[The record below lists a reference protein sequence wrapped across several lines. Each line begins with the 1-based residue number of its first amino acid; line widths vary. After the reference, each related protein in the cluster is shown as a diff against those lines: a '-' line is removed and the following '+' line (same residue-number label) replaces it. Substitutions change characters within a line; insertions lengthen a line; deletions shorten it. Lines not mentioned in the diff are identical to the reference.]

1 MKKLFTLIT
10 LLSITYLCEAQ
21 KVKPQITVQS
31 LKDSIKKIMQTQ
43 HITGLMVGIT
53 KADSVILSEGFGFA
67 DLETKRKVDSKTLF
81 RMGSNTKMFVS
92 LGILKLQKEGKINI
106 NDEIK
111 KIAPEIKF
119 TNDWEAKY
127 PLRVVHLLEHTS
139 GFDDMKI
146 NAMYSLDAHE
156 RDNLLTVNQ
165 NSLVCRWK
173 PGERHA
179 YSNPNYNLLGYLI
192 EKITQKPFNQYLT
205 EEILSPLGMKTSN
218 FNLRSKTPLDTK
230 EYVFRDGKTQLVP
243 SVTVLGGPQGSLW
256 SNADDMI
263 KLLQMYLKNGQSI
276 FDETIIN
283 EMETPHSGLGAKA
296 GLQSGYA
303 LGNYYTH
310 FYNKYGFRGHNGLT
324 GTCFS
329 TCIYNRKMGVG
340 FVIASNSNYNNGKIE
355 ELVSAFLEQNLPK
368 IPIKTQVLD
377 VKAIES
383 YLGFYQFDSPR
394 NEIGR
399 LMDKFSIAPSIA
411 LENGNL
417 YLVELTGNKTKLL
430 QTSPLT
436 FMREGMNIATIA
448 FTKNDE
454 GKNVMMMGGTYFEQS
469 SYAWGLFWRGAMI
482 LMIALIL
489 ISGIVAIGTLIG
501 AFMDKIAWKQVFRKF
516 LPILSIIILGF
527 SMTKLIEKQQFSYA
541 LYKFRE
547 INAETLLIFGGTFFF
562 GVAGLICLYW
572 AIQSF
577 FRNKNRWFAWYWLL
591 TYSSVFLLAAI
602 LFYYGFIGIRVWA
615 L

>member
-1 MKKLFTLIT
+1 MKKLFVLII
-10 LLSITYLCEAQ
+10 LLSITYFAQAQ

-31 LKDSIKKIMQTQ
+31 LKDSINKIMKIQ

-53 KADSVILSEGFGFA
+53 KADTVILSESFGFA
-67 DLETKRKVDSKTLF
+67 DLATKRKVDSKTLF
-81 RMGSNTKMFVS
+81 RMGSNTKMIVS

-119 TNDWEAKY
+119 ENKWEEKY

-146 NAMYSLDAHE
+146 NAMYSLEAND

-173 PGERHA
+173 PSERHA

-192 EKITQKPFNQYLT
+192 EKITKKPYNQYLT
-205 EEILSPLGMKTSN
+205 EEVLKPLGMINSN
-218 FNLRSKTPLDTK
+218 FNLRSKTPFDTK
-230 EYVFRDGKTQLVP
+230 EYVFRDGKTQLIP
-243 SVTVLGGPQGSLW
+243 SVTLMGGPQGALW

-263 KLLQMYLKNGQSI
+263 KLLQMYLKNGQPI
-276 FDETIIN
+276 FEESVIQ

-296 GLQSGYA
+296 GLKSGYA

-310 FYNKYGFRGHNGLT
+310 FYNKYGFRGHNGLV

-329 TCIYNRKMGVG
+329 TCIYNRKLGVG
-340 FVIASNSNYNNGKIE
+340 FVIASNSNYDNEKIE
-355 ELVSAFLEQNLPK
+355 ELIHGFLEQNLPK
-368 IPIKTQVLD
+368 NPINTQILD
-377 VKAIES
+377 KKAIEP

-399 LMDKFSIAPSIA
+399 LMDKFSIAPSII

-417 YLVELTGNKTKLL
+417 YFEKLTGEREKLT
-430 QTSPLT
+430 QVAPLI
-436 FMREGMNIATIA
+436 FLREGMNIPTIA

-469 SYAWGLFWRGAMI
+469 SKAWGLFWRGAMI
-482 LMIALIL
+482 LMITLIV
-489 ISGIVAIGTLIG
+489 ISGIVAIGALIG
-501 AFMDKIAWKQVFRKF
+501 ALMGKIAWQQVFRAF
-516 LPILSIIILGF
+516 LPILAFVMLLF
-527 SMTKLIEKQQFSYA
+527 SLTKLIEKQQFSHA

-547 INAETLLIFGGTFFF
+547 INAETLLIFGGTLFF
-562 GVAGLICLYW
+562 GVAGLMCLYW

-577 FRNKNRWFAWYWLL
+577 FSNKNRWFAWYWLL

-602 LFYYGFIGIRVWA
+602 LFRYGFIGIRVWA

>member
-1 MKKLFTLIT
+1 MKKPLFLIV
-10 LLSITYLCEAQ
+10 LLSVTYSTIAQ
-21 KVKPQITVQS
+21 KVQPKLTIEVVR
-31 LKDSIKKIMQTQ
+31 DSIKKILKTNNVV
-43 HITGLMVGIT
+43 GAMVGIT
-53 KADSVILSEGFGFA
+53 KADSVILSEGFGYA
-67 DLETKRKVDSKTLF
+67 DLETKRKVDTKTLF
-81 RMGSNTKMFVS
+81 RMGSNTKMIVS

-119 TNDWEAKY
+119 ENEWEEKY

-146 NAMYSLDAHE
+146 NTMYSLEANDK
-156 RDNLLTVNQ
+156 DNLLTVNQ

-192 EKITQKPFNQYLT
+192 EKIAKKPYSQYLT
-205 EEILSPLGMKTSN
+205 EEILKPLGMVNSN
-218 FNLRSKTPLDTK
+218 FNLRSKTPFDTK
-230 EYVFRDGKTQLVP
+230 EYVFRDGKIQLIP
-243 SVTVLGGPQGSLW
+243 SVTLMGGPQGAMW
-256 SNADDMI
+256 SSADDMI
-263 KLLQMYLKNGQSI
+263 KLLQMYLKDGQPI
-276 FDETIIN
+276 FDESVIQ
-283 EMETPHSGLGAKA
+283 EMETPHSGLGAKM
-296 GLQSGYA
+296 GLKSGYA

-310 FYNKYGFRGHNGLT
+310 LYNKYGFRGHNGLV

-329 TCIYNRKMGVG
+329 TCIYNRKLGVG
-340 FVIASNSNYNNGKIE
+340 FVVASNSNYNNEKIE
-355 ELVSAFLEQNLPK
+355 ELIHAYLEQNLRKNPLNVQ
-368 IPIKTQVLD
+368 PLD
-377 VKAIES
+377 TKAIES

-399 LMDKFSIAPSIA
+399 LMDIFSIGSTIT
-411 LENGNL
+411 LENEDL
-417 YLVELTGNKTKLL
+417 YLEKLMGGREKLT
-430 QTSPLT
+430 QVAPQV
-436 FMREGMNIATIA
+436 FVREGMNIPTIA

-469 SYAWGLFWRGAMI
+469 SKAWGLFWRGVMI

-489 ISGIVAIGTLIG
+489 ISGVVAIGALIG
-501 AFMDKIAWKQVFRKF
+501 ALLGKIAWQQLPKKF
-516 LPILSIIILGF
+516 LPIFSLGILGF
-527 SMTKLIEKQQFSYA
+527 SLTKLIEKQQFSYE

-547 INAETLLIFGGTFFF
+547 INAETLMIFGGTLFF
-562 GVAGLICLYW
+562 GIAALFCFKF

-577 FRNKNRWFAWYWLL
+577 LQNKNRWFAWYWLL
-591 TYSSVFLLAAI
+591 TFSSVVFLASI
-602 LFYYGFIGIRVWA
+602 LMRYGFIGIRVWA

>member
-1 MKKLFTLIT
+1 MKKSVSIIV
-10 LLSITYLCEAQ
+10 LLSITYLSQAQ
-21 KVKPQITVQS
+21 KSKPQITIET
-31 LKDSIKKIMQTQ
+31 LKDSIQKIMQIQ
-43 HITGLMVGIT
+43 HVTGLMVGIT
-53 KADSVILSEGFGFA
+53 KADSVILAEGFGYA
-67 DLETKRKVDSKTLF
+67 DLETKRKVDRKTLF

-92 LGILKLQKEGKINI
+92 LGILKLQKEGKINL

-119 TNDWEAKY
+119 QNDWEAKY

-146 NAMYSLDAHE
+146 NAMYSLEAND

-165 NSLVCRWK
+165 ASLVCRWK

-192 EKITQKPFNQYLT
+192 EKITQKPYNQYLT
-205 EEILSPLGMKTSN
+205 EEMLLPLGMTNTN
-218 FNLRSKTPLDTK
+218 FNLRSKTSLDTK
-230 EYVFRDGKTQLVP
+230 EYVFRNGKMQQIP
-243 SVTVLGGPQGSLW
+243 SVTLMGGAQGALW

-263 KLLQMYLKNGQSI
+263 QFLQMYLKNGQPI
-276 FDETIIN
+276 FDENIIQ

-296 GLQSGYA
+296 GLKGGYA

-310 FYNKYGFRGHNGLT
+310 FYNKYGFRGHNGLV

-329 TCIYNRKMGVG
+329 TCIYNRKLGFG
-340 FVIASNSNYNNGKIE
+340 FVIASNSNFNNEQIE
-355 ELVSAFLEQNLPK
+355 EVIHTFLEQNLPK
-368 IPIKTQVLD
+368 KPINTQILD
-377 VKAIES
+377 TKAIEPF
-383 YLGFYQFDSPR
+383 LGFYQFESSR

-399 LMDKFSIAPSIA
+399 LMDKFSIGSKIVI
-411 LENGNL
+411 ENGDL
-417 YLVELTGNKTKLL
+417 YLMKLMGGKEKLL
-430 QTSPLT
+430 QTAPLT
-436 FMREGMNIATIA
+436 FVREGMNIPTIA

-454 GKNVMMMGGTYFEQS
+454 GKNVMMAGGTYFEQS
-469 SYAWGLFWRGAMI
+469 SYAWGLLWRGKMI

-489 ISGIVAIGTLIG
+489 ISGIIAIGALIG
-501 AFMDKIAWKQVFRKF
+501 AFVGKISWKIVPKRF
-516 LPILSIIILGF
+516 LPIFATIILGF
-527 SMTKLIEKQQFSYA
+527 SMSKLIEKQQFSYA

-547 INAETLLIFGGTFFF
+547 INAETLMIFGGTLFF
-562 GVAGLICLYW
+562 GIAGLFCMYL

-577 FRNKNRWFAWYWLL
+577 RQNKNRWLAFYWLL
-591 TYSSVFLLAAI
+591 TYGSVFLLATI
-602 LFYYGFIGIRVWA
+602 LFYYNFIGLRVWA

>member
-1 MKKLFTLIT
+1 MKKTFFLIVLF
-10 LLSITYLCEAQ
+10 SVTYGTIAQ
-21 KVKPQITVQS
+21 KAQPKLTLEIVR
-31 LKDSIKKIMQTQ
+31 DSIKKILKTNNVV
-43 HITGLMVGIT
+43 GAMVGIT
-53 KADSVILSEGFGFA
+53 KADSVILSEGFGYA

-81 RMGSNTKMFVS
+81 RMGSNTKMIVS

-119 TNDWEAKY
+119 ENKWEEKY

-146 NAMYSLDAHE
+146 NAMYSLEAND

-192 EKITQKPFNQYLT
+192 EKVTKKPYSQYLT
-205 EEILSPLGMKTSN
+205 EEILKPLGMVNSN

-230 EYVFRDGKTQLVP
+230 EYVFRDGKIQLIP
-243 SVTVLGGPQGSLW
+243 SVTLMGGPQGAMW
-256 SNADDMI
+256 SSADDMI
-263 KLLQMYLKNGQSI
+263 KLLQMYLKDGQPI
-276 FDETIIN
+276 FDESVIQ
-283 EMETPHSGLGAKA
+283 EMETPHSGLGAKM
-296 GLQSGYA
+296 GLKSGYA

-310 FYNKYGFRGHNGLT
+310 LYNKYGFRGHNGLV

-329 TCIYNRKMGVG
+329 TCIYNRKLGVG
-340 FVIASNSNYNNGKIE
+340 FVVASNSNYNNEKIE
-355 ELVSAFLEQNLPK
+355 ELIHGFLEQNLPK
-368 IPIKTQVLD
+368 NPLNVQVLD
-377 VKAIES
+377 TKAIEP
-383 YLGFYQFDSPR
+383 YLGFYQFNSPR
-394 NEIGR
+394 NEIVR
-399 LMDKFSIAPSIA
+399 LMDKFSIGSTIK
-411 LENGNL
+411 LENEDL
-417 YLVELTGNKTKLL
+417 YMEKLMGGREKLT
-430 QTSPLT
+430 QVAPLI
-436 FMREGMNIATIA
+436 FVREGMNIPTIA

-454 GKNVMMMGGTYFEQS
+454 GKNVMMIAGTYYEQS
-469 SYAWGLFWRGAMI
+469 SKTWGLFWRGAMI

-489 ISGIVAIGTLIG
+489 ISGIVAIGALIG
-501 AFMDKIAWKQVFRKF
+501 ALLGKIAWQQLPKKF
-516 LPILSIIILGF
+516 LPILSLGILGF
-527 SMTKLIEKQQFSYA
+527 SLTKLIEKQQFSYA

-547 INAETLLIFGGTFFF
+547 INAETLMIFGGTLFF
-562 GVAGLICLYW
+562 GIAGLMCVYW
-572 AIQSF
+572 AIQSL

-602 LFYYGFIGIRVWA
+602 LFSYGFIGIRVWA